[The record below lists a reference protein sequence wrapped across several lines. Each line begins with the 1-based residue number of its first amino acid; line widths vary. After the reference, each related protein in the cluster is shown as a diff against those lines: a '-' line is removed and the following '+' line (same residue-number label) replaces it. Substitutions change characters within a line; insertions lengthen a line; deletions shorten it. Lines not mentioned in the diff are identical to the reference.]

1 MCCTPTVRVG
11 VPTIKVFI
19 FCITVHR
26 VHSTDEDGY
35 IYTHLSPLAVDSIE
49 QAHGYRFDREVQ
61 EIYLSR
67 DLFKFVPRHQ
77 WSDIQLPVPQVVPP
91 LQPPAPNVNEEV
103 LKGLQTTHDAAVNML
118 HTQGIDAC
126 KVYKERDAASI
137 LAHIRPQ
144 DVKCSYCDRV
154 CKTSQKLK
162 AHIRSHHLKSAAYRC
177 PVCNKSFGA
186 PYALNQH
193 KKSHEEGGRKF
204 LCAVCGKGFVSR
216 SQVNEHSKRHLQSR
230 VSCAHCSKSVADK
243 RTLQSHL
250 RICSKRP
257 QPSQQDLP
265 QTEEQARPYKCD
277 HCFHRYVHKK
287 DLL

>member
-1 MCCTPTVRVG
+1 MV
-11 VPTIKVFI
+11 KVFI

-35 IYTHLSPLAVDSIE
+35 IYKHLSPLAVDSIE
-49 QAHGYRFDREVQ
+49 QAPGYRFDREIQ

-67 DLFKFVPRHQ
+67 DLLSLFLGAKLQ
-77 WSDIQLPVPQVVPP
+77 DIQLPVPQVVPP
-91 LQPPAPNVNEEV
+91 PQPPAPNVNEEV
-103 LKGLQTTHDAAVNML
+103 LKVLQTTHDATVNML
-118 HTQGIDAC
+118 RTQDIDAC
-126 KVYKERDAASI
+126 KVDKERDAASI

-204 LCAVCGKGFVSR
+204 LCAVCGKGFVSK
-216 SQVNEHSKRHLQSR
+216 SQVNEHSKRHLQRR
-230 VSCAHCSKSVADK
+230 VTCAHCSKSVADNG
-243 RTLQSHL
+243 TLQSHL

-257 QPSQQDLP
+257 QLQQDLP
-265 QTEEQARPYKCD
+265 QTEEQARPCKCH
-277 HCFHRYVHKK
+277 HCFCHYIHKK
-287 DLL
+287 DLMHHL